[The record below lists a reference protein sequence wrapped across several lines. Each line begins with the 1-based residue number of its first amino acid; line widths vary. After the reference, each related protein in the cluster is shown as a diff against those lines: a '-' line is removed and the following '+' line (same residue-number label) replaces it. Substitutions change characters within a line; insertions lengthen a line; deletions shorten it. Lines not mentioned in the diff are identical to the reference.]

1 MPSGTL
7 DNYYA
12 ATLEHCPDWFALYLV
27 QGGNT
32 AASAIF
38 GGAVRSEIKAKS
50 QQAKPSANVEAFTLL
65 TLNISEP
72 RVKDLE
78 TAITA
83 FTAPETLDG
92 ELPMIVLLLLAEAN
106 LIGSSS
112 LTLTWGMCNASAS
125 IIASVLLAASGL
137 TSAARL

>member
-1 MPSGTL
+1 MAP
-7 DNYYA
+7 
-12 ATLEHCPDWFALYLV
+12 CLV

-78 TAITA
+78 SAITA

-92 ELPMIVLLLLAEAN
+92 ELMPIVALQ
-106 LIGSSS
+106 
-112 LTLTWGMCNASAS
+112 CNEILKQYQS
-125 IIASVLLAASGL
+125 ISK
-137 TSAARL
+137 ARTKSPQSH

>member
-1 MPSGTL
+1 M
-7 DNYYA
+7 
-12 ATLEHCPDWFALYLV
+12 ALRLV

-78 TAITA
+78 SAITA

-92 ELPMIVLLLLAEAN
+92 EPLPIIVLLLLSEAFSS
-106 LIGSSS
+106 GSSS
-112 LTLTWGMCNASAS
+112 RGMRNPSA
-125 IIASVLLAASGL
+125 IISASVLLMAIESTPAAHL
-137 TSAARL
+137 SAAVVLGRLVIGVVGNGLCMAH